1 MIPRILAACPSLERY
16 RTRSH
21 NALEELGLPRRQLRV
36 KVRRTQYEYMSSA
49 LPSNSDI
56 AQRSLTVHSGLGFF
70 DPDQGS
76 ATTLGTDRTQGWTR
90 TWQRSR
96 QS

>member
-1 MIPRILAACPSLERY
+1 
-16 RTRSH
+16 
-21 NALEELGLPRRQLRV
+21 
-36 KVRRTQYEYMSSA
+36 MSSA
-49 LPSNSDI
+49 LPSNADI
-56 AQRSLTVHSGLGFF
+56 AQRSLTVHSGLDFF